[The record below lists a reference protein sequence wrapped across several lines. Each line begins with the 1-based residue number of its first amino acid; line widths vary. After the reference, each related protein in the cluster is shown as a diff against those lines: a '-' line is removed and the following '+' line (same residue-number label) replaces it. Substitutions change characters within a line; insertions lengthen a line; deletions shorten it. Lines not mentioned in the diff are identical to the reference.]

1 MVKTMVEKKKPRNGV
16 LEASRLADETMK
28 EMEKRAFTQGDVQCY
43 IKKLTQKLEWNKQC
57 FEENK
62 PFKVFVHHE
71 D

>member
-1 MVKTMVEKKKPRNGV
+1 MKQMGENKKPRNGV

-28 EMEKRAFTQGDVQCY
+28 EMEKRAFTQGDVKCY
-43 IKKLTQKLEWNKQC
+43 IRKLTQKLECNKQC
-57 FEENK
+57 FEDNQ